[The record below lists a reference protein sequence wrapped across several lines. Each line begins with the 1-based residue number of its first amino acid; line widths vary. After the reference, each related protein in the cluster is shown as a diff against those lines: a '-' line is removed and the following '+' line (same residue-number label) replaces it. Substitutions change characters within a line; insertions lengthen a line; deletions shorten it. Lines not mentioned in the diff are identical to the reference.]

1 MNLPKFIILLAVVL
15 LIIPIDG
22 FFGDFRY
29 ETCEDYDA
37 SNSNHV
43 VIEMY
48 EEYYFVCK
56 IGYIEG
62 KVSLGWKAHNP
73 YGVNMTISILNTEN
87 LNNFIS
93 GNAYGFSN
101 ADLAKL
107 HVNWEGLNT
116 ESLKINTDVNLIG
129 DIYYLVINLGYRNT
143 FGNEDVE
150 QKSRLA
156 AHSDWFSNKILEAD
170 KKYITCSIDLDYIED
185 W

>member
-1 MNLPKFIILLAVVL
+1 MNLPKSLILLFVVL
-15 LIIPIDG
+15 LIIPFDG

-62 KVSLGWKAHNP
+62 KVSLGWKIHNS
-73 YGVNMTISILNTEN
+73 YDINMTISILNTEN

-93 GNAYGFSN
+93 GEPYGFSN
-101 ADLAKL
+101 VELAK
-107 HVNWEGLNT
+107 
-116 ESLKINTDVNLIG
+116 LKINTDVDLIG
-129 DIYYLVINLGYRNT
+129 DIYYLVINLGYRHT

-150 QKSRLA
+150 QKSRLT
-156 AHSDWFSNKILEAD
+156 AHSDWFSNKIMWRVEPD
-170 KKYITCSIDLDYIED
+170 KKYFTCSIDLDYIED

>member
-1 MNLPKFIILLAVVL
+1 MNLPKSIILLCVVL

-62 KVSLGWKAHNP
+62 KVSLGWKVHNP

-87 LNNFIS
+87 LNKCSS

-101 ADLAKL
+101 AD
-107 HVNWEGLNT
+107 
-116 ESLKINTDVNLIG
+116 
-129 DIYYLVINLGYRNT
+129 
-143 FGNEDVE
+143 
-150 QKSRLA
+150 
-156 AHSDWFSNKILEAD
+156 
-170 KKYITCSIDLDYIED
+170 
-185 W
+185 

>member
-1 MNLPKFIILLAVVL
+1 MNLPKSLILLFVVL
-15 LIIPIDG
+15 LIIPFDG

-62 KVSLGWKAHNP
+62 KVSLGWKIHNP
-73 YGVNMTISILNTEN
+73 YEINMTVSILNTEN
-87 LNNFIS
+87 LHNFIS
-93 GNAYGFSN
+93 GEPYGFSN
-101 ADLAKL
+101 SELAKL
-107 HVNWEGLNT
+107 HVNWEDRN
-116 ESLKINTDVNLIG
+116 EDSLKINTDVNLIG
-129 DIYYLVINLGYRNT
+129 DIYYLVINLGYRTT

-150 QKSRLA
+150 QKSRLT
-156 AHSDWFSNKILEAD
+156 AHSDWFSNTILEAD